1 MDLAHGPLD
10 IEDLGPLGGFHL
22 GLDAKNYRL
31 CHRSGYAALDDHDLA
46 DLDLAS
52 VRRIKDTFA
61 NLVGLLVVLDGMKV
75 LGDGRCEDLD
85 IRDLG
90 DVQ

>member
-1 MDLAHGPLD
+1 MDLAHGPLY
-10 IEDLGPLGGFHL
+10 IEDLGPLHL

-52 VRRIKDTFA
+52 VRRIKDTFT
-61 NLVGLLVVLDGMKV
+61 NLIGLLVVLDGMKV